1 MSTQLQTNN
10 QDFEMGEL
18 DTFPKILRHNAKN
31 WPNETAMREK
41 EFGIWNEFTWQDYNN
56 RVKWL
61 SLALMKLGVN
71 LKEAIALLGD
81 NRPEWVWG
89 EVSAHAMGCYSI
101 GIFQDSLHEEVVY
114 LLNKSNATV
123 VIAED
128 EEQCDKLLELGDE
141 ITDVKIIVYCDPRGM
156 RKYNDKRLIS
166 IEDIY
171 KKGQEID
178 KMHPDLYDCYVDA
191 TNADETAIY
200 CTTSGTT
207 SKPKIAFLAGGNF
220 VKHCSSYLRA
230 DPRQPGDNYVSVL
243 PLPWIMEQVYAVG
256 QALISRQIV
265 NFVEGQETLMADLRE
280 IGPSF
285 VLLAPRVWEGILADV
300 KSRMMD
306 STPLKQ
312 KLFDFAFALSEKA
325 QLSGKRSWFADFLL
339 MNALKDRLGF
349 TYLKSAATG
358 GAAMGPDTFRF
369 FQTIG
374 VPLRQLYGQTEL
386 CGAYTVHQEND
397 VDYDSVGV
405 AFDTAE
411 VKVINTD
418 KAGVGEVIA
427 RTVGMFTGY
436 LDNQKAYDEDVIDGW
451 MHTGDAGY
459 FKPSGHLVIIDRI
472 KDLAKTSNGAQYSPQ
487 YIENK
492 LKFSSFIGEA
502 VILGKD
508 KPYLSAIICIRFS
521 IVSKWAEQQGYGFTN
536 YTSLSALPE
545 VYQQLTEEVE
555 KVNATL
561 PEAQK
566 IHKFILLYKELDA
579 DDGELTRTRKVRR
592 TVIADKYGDIIESIY
607 DNKTMVDIDTV
618 ITFQD
623 GGSSRIQTQLKV
635 ATVIESDGE
644 SHSENDVK
652 RGGENEGSV
661 VSSISSQ
668 NQRKA
673 S

>member
-1 MSTQLQTNN
+1 MNNTNK
-10 QDFEMGEL
+10 FEMGEL
-18 DTFPKILRHNAKN
+18 DTFPKILRHNAQN
-31 WPNETAMREK
+31 WPNDTAMREK
-41 EFGIWNEFTWQDYNN
+41 EFGIWNEFTWADYQN

-61 SLALMKLGVN
+61 SIALGERGIKAGD
-71 LKEAIALLGD
+71 AIALLGD

-89 EVSAHAMGCYSI
+89 EISAHAMGCYSI
-101 GIFQDSLHEEVVY
+101 GIFQDSLHEEVIY

-128 EEQCDKLLELGDE
+128 EEQCDKLLELGDG
-141 ITDVKIIVYCDPRGM
+141 IPDVKYIVYCDARGM
-156 RKYNDKRLIS
+156 RKYDDPRLIS

-171 KKGQEID
+171 KQGQEIEQASPN
-178 KMHPDLYDCYVDA
+178 KYDELVDA
-191 TNADETAIY
+191 TKAENTAIY

-207 SKPKIAFLAGGNF
+207 AKPKIALLAGGNF

-230 DPRQPGDNYVSVL
+230 DPRLPGDNYVSVL

-256 QALISRQIV
+256 QALIARQIV
-265 NFVEGQETLMADLRE
+265 NFVEQQETLMADLRE

-300 KSRMMD
+300 TARMMD

-312 KLFDFAFALSEKA
+312 KLFNFTMKLAEKA
-325 QLSGKRSWFADFLL
+325 QEEGKKSWLADLLL
-339 MNALKDRLGF
+339 MKALRDRLGF
-349 TYLKSAATG
+349 TFLKSAATG

-386 CGAYTVHQEND
+386 CGAYTVHKEND
-397 VDYDSVGV
+397 IDYDSVGV
-405 AFDTAE
+405 AFDCAD
-411 VKVINTD
+411 VKIINKD
-418 KAGVGEVIA
+418 AQGIGEVLGKTI
-427 RTVGMFTGY
+427 GMFTGY
-436 LDNQKAYDEDVIDGW
+436 IDNQAAYDEDVKDGW

-472 KDLAKTSNGAQYSPQ
+472 KDLAKTSGGDQYSPQ

-508 KPYLSAIICIRFS
+508 KPYLSAMICIRFS
-521 IVSKWAEQQGYGFTN
+521 IVSKWAEQQGLSFTN

-545 VYQQLTEEVE
+545 VYQKLTEEVS
-555 KVNATL
+555 KVNETL

-566 IHKFILLYKELDA
+566 INKFLLLYKELDA

-592 TVIADKYGDIIESIY
+592 SVIADKYGDIISSIY
-607 DNKTMVDIDTV
+607 DDQEFVDVDTV

-623 GGSSRIQTQLKV
+623 GSKTRIQTELKV
-635 ATVIESDGE
+635 ATLLS
-644 SHSENDVK
+644 K
-652 RGGENEGSV
+652 K
-661 VSSISSQ
+661 VSIPPTQ
-668 NQRKA
+668 QQRNA